1 MKPAP
6 PDWPRMSSSLYYD
19 DAAKA
24 IDWLCNAFDFEVRLR
39 VESDEGKIEHSELVY
54 GEGVVMVADTTKAE
68 KFSFIRSPHQIGGG
82 NTQNLFVYV
91 DDVETHCKRA
101 REGGA
106 KIVSEPKTTDYGED
120 YWSDRTYECE
130 DIGGHHWWFAQRMR
144 SPGPKA

>member
-54 GEGVVMVADTTKAE
+54 GEGVVMVADTSKSE

-101 REGGA
+101 REAGA

>member
-1 MKPAP
+1 MKPTP
-6 PDWPRMSSSLYYD
+6 PGWPRISTSLYYD
-19 DAAKA
+19 DAAEA
-24 IDWLCNAFDFEVRLR
+24 IDWLCNAFDFEVRLK

-54 GEGVVMVADTTKAE
+54 GEGVVMVADTSKSE

-91 DDVETHCKRA
+91 DDVEAHCKRA
-101 REGGA
+101 REAGA

-120 YWSDRTYECE
+120 YWSDRAYECE

-144 SPGPKA
+144 SPEPKA